1 MRDAS
6 ALPTMTAEEY
16 FRFEE
21 SSPIKHEY
29 VAGEVYAM
37 SGGTV
42 RHDRIAGNVFVRLS
56 LVARSGPCDVFSSN
70 MRVEVARDRY
80 YYPDVTVVCTPVAES
95 DIVARKPCVVVEV
108 TSPST
113 ARIDRGEKLDAYRSI
128 SSLEMYLIID
138 HRRRRVERHSRN
150 AHGGEWRRE
159 EIVGEGQVRVP
170 CLDVELTLDE
180 IYERVEL
187 PSVGEPEPIGY
198 DVGGYGVDADE

>member
-6 ALPTMTAEEY
+6 ALPTMTVEEY
-16 FRFEE
+16 FRFDE

-37 SGGTV
+37 SGSTV
-42 RHDRIAGNVFVRLS
+42 RHDRIATNLLVRLS
-56 LVARSGPCDVFSSN
+56 IVSRPGPCDVFSSN

-80 YYPDVTVVCTPVAES
+80 YYPDVTLVCTPVAES
-95 DIVARKPCVVVEV
+95 DIVARKPCVVIEV

-138 HRRRRVERHSRN
+138 HRRRRVERHSRD
-150 AHGGEWRRE
+150 AISSEWRRE
-159 EIVGEGQVRVP
+159 EIVGEGRVRVP
-170 CLDVELTLDE
+170 CLDVELTLEE

-187 PSVGEPEPIGY
+187 PSVGEPEPVGY
-198 DVGGYGVDADE
+198 EVSAYDVDADE